1 MMRNVAALT
10 QRELMASFFSP
21 VAYIVAAIFLI
32 ATGYLF
38 MTQTLVEGAEATTRE
53 LLDSMAW
60 VLVFAI
66 PLLTM
71 RVLAEEFST
80 GTIEALMTAPVT
92 DIEVILGKFFGV
104 LVFYASLLVATL
116 AHVLILLKFG
126 GGDFPAILYGY
137 FGLILLGALYVA
149 VGVFASCLTKHQLLA
164 ALLGMGF
171 LSIFSLLV
179 DAFAAWKGGVWRS
192 VLSYINIFYH
202 FQDFSKGI
210 LDSKSIVFFL
220 SGTVFFLFL
229 AVKTLESR
237 RWR

>member
-1 MMRNVAALT
+1 MRNVAALT
-10 QRELMASFFSP
+10 QRELMSTFFSP
-21 VAYIVAAIFLI
+21 VAYIVAAIFLL

-38 MTQTLVEGAEATTRE
+38 MTQTLIEGAEATTRM

-71 RVLAEEFST
+71 RALAEEYSS

-92 DIEVILGKFFGV
+92 DVEVVLGKFFGV
-104 LVFYASLLVATL
+104 FVFYLALIVTTLV
-116 AHVLILLKFG
+116 HVILLLKFG
-126 GGDFPAILYGY
+126 GGDLPAIGYGY
-137 FGLILLGALYVA
+137 FGLLLLGALYVA
-149 VGVFASCLTKHQLLA
+149 VGIFASSLTRHQLLA

-171 LSIFSLLV
+171 LSIFTLLV
-179 DAFAAWKGGVWRS
+179 DAFAGWKGGTWRS

-210 LDSKSIVFFL
+210 LDTKAILFFI

>member
-1 MMRNVAALT
+1 MTRNVLALT
-10 QRELMASFFSP
+10 QRELMSTFFSP
-21 VAYIVAAIFLI
+21 VAYIVAAIFLL

-38 MTQTLVEGAEATTRE
+38 MTQTLIEGAEATTRM

-71 RVLAEEFST
+71 RALAEEFSS

-92 DIEVILGKFFGV
+92 DVEVVLGKFFGV
-104 LVFYASLLVATL
+104 LVFYVALVFTTLVYVALLL
-116 AHVLILLKFG
+116 NFG
-126 GGDFPAILYGY
+126 GGDVRAIAYGY
-137 FGLILLGALYVA
+137 FGLLLLGSLYVA
-149 VGVFASCLTKHQLLA
+149 VGVFASSLTKHQLLA

-171 LSIFSLLV
+171 LSVFTLLV
-179 DAFAAWKGGVWRS
+179 DAFAGWKGGTWRT

-210 LDSKSIVFFL
+210 MDTKSILFFL
-220 SGTVFFLFL
+220 SGTVFFLFV